1 MPSGHSA
8 SASAFVTGVALVSP
22 GWGIAVLPF
31 AVGVAYSRVHTGAHW
46 PSDVLLGSGI
56 GLAAV
61 LTRGWWPK

>member
-1 MPSGHSA
+1 M
-8 SASAFVTGVALVSP
+8 VSP